1 MNRLA
6 SFSLVFA
13 LFASA
18 LMAQSTISGIQIGTD
33 PAGAAFSVDGTR
45 YITTQTFNWPQGS
58 THQISF
64 LGNKSPTVFANQDDS
79 IEYTFGSWSANGT
92 ALGGSNDLNQTV
104 TADPKVTTYI
114 ASLSVAYRINLVM
127 FGSSSP
133 GVPAGVCE
141 TSGSPG
147 NLPSPQYRTGVVYI
161 AGTCYW
167 SSGQIWIGR
176 GPTSLSAFPFPGY
189 VFTGYSLN
197 GDPKTSFFSTYN
209 LQGQM
214 TLAVY
219 FAPAKRVRFFTS
231 PVLALHVL
239 VDRSDTNTPAANPC
253 PSDETISSLVPFP
266 SFVNQNALCRGEF
279 DFAVGSQHLLSANSP
294 QTDSTGHAWIF
305 DSWSIGGGQNTVYTA
320 NTGNVID
327 TITAKFVPGAHV
339 SFITNPLPLALTVD
353 GRTNWPTYNFIW
365 PVGGTYNFSAP
376 MQATDAKGR
385 KYVFQNWSNGGAAA
399 QSVTVAGDTRFVANY
414 QILNRVVIGSTAPGI
429 TVTVDGQNCAVPCTI
444 DRAAGTSAQVTAP
457 SSIPISDTSRYD
469 FAGWQDASAGAAR
482 SVTFNQD
489 SQTVNVN
496 YSISNKLIASMD
508 PDGSADIQ
516 VSPASTDGF
525 YSAGTVVS
533 LTAAARPGYKFNH
546 WDGDMSGGFRSGT
559 LKMDTFHIVRAL
571 FDKVPYISP
580 AGVTSAAGTIPAPG
594 VAAGSLI
601 TIFGQSLSTTTQVG
615 PASPLAQ
622 TLGDVVVLLGD
633 RFLPLVFVS
642 PTQINALLPSDV
654 APGSYTLT
662 VKVTGYPDISAPMT
676 VVRNA
681 PGIFSSSYNNT
692 NNYVM
697 AVHADG
703 TLVTPDSPAK
713 ANETITI
720 YGTGFGPYT
729 TQPADGFAVPATPVY
744 TLADPTVVFAAD
756 TQQLN
761 PVSVVATPGMVGVTS
776 ANLKIAN
783 LPAGTTVN
791 LRVNVNG
798 QDSNTVLLPLQ

>member
-18 LMAQSTISGIQIGTD
+18 LMAQSTISGIQIGTN
-33 PAGAAFSVDGTR
+33 PAGPPFSVDGTR
-45 YITTQTFNWPQGS
+45 YTTAQTFNWPQGS

-64 LGNKSPTVFANQDDS
+64 LGNLSPTIFSNQDNS
-79 IEYTFGSWSANGT
+79 IQYSFGGWTANGAT
-92 ALGGSNDLNQTV
+92 LGGSGGVNQTV
-104 TADPKVTTYI
+104 TADPKITSYI
-114 ASLSVAYRINLVM
+114 ATVTVNYRINLVM
-127 FGSSSP
+127 FNSSSP
-133 GVPAGVCE
+133 IANATCG
-141 TSGSPG
+141 TSGAPG
-147 NLPSPQYRTGVVYI
+147 DLPPPQYRVGVVYV

-167 SSGQIWIGR
+167 GTSQIFVPAGAV
-176 GPTSLSAFPFPGY
+176 TLNAFPFPGY
-189 VFTGYSLN
+189 VFTGYNVDGNSQA
-197 GDPKTSFFSTYN
+197 SFVGSYN
-209 LQGQM
+209 LQSAV
-214 TLAVY
+214 TLAAQ

-239 VDRSDTNTPAANPC
+239 VDRSDVSTPSGNPC

-266 SFVNQNALCRGEF
+266 SVVNQNALCRGEF

-429 TVTVDGQNCAVPCTI
+429 TVTVDGQNCAVPCSI